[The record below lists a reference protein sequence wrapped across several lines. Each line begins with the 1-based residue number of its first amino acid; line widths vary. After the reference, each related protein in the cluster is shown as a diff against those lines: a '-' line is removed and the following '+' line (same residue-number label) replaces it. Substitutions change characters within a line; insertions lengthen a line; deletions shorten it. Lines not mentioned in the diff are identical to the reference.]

1 LKREIIR
8 IDADLCDGCGNCIP
22 GCPEGALRVIDGKA
36 RLVSDLFCDGLGACL
51 GECPKGAISI
61 IEREAEPYDEESV
74 MENIVKQGDA
84 TVKAHL
90 EHLRDHGEDG
100 YLEEGLEFLHRNKI
114 AVPDGFIENR
124 NDCSVLIGC
133 PGSKTMDIKRA
144 ATEFPGNLK
153 FESALTNWPVQLK
166 LVNPSAP
173 FFNNADLVI
182 SADCVP
188 FSYQGF
194 HQKFLEGKKLI
205 IFCPK
210 LDGDIDEYIKKLEV
224 IFSSRNIK
232 SVSIV
237 HMEVPCCS
245 GVERIVV
252 EAMKRAGAV
261 IPIREYTVS
270 IGGDLI

>member
-1 LKREIIR
+1 LKREIIS

-22 GCPEGALRVIDGKA
+22 GCPEGAIRVIDGKA

-61 IEREAEPYDEESV
+61 IKREAEEYDEEKV

-90 EHLRDHGEDG
+90 EHLRDHGEGG
-100 YLEEGLEFLHRNKI
+100 YLAEALEFLQRNKI
-114 AVPDGFIENR
+114 PVPDGFIERR
-124 NDCSVLIGC
+124 NDCSVFTGC
-133 PGSKTMDIKRA
+133 PGSRTMDIKRT
-144 ATEFPGNLK
+144 ATAPQMNLK
-153 FESALTNWPVQLK
+153 SESSLTNWPVQLK

-173 FFNNADLVI
+173 FFNNADLII

-188 FSYQGF
+188 FSYPEF
-194 HQKFLEGKKLI
+194 HGKFLEGKKLI

-232 SVSIV
+232 SVSLV

-261 IPIREYTVS
+261 IPIREYAVS